1 MSTQDL
7 LDPRTSMGRVTLL
20 VENLDRMTAYYEL
33 GVGLEVLEQG
43 SAHTVLGRGGVASLR
58 LEHAPHLKHA
68 PRSSAG
74 LFHTAVLFAT
84 RAELAAAVY
93 SVATRF
99 PQSFTGSSDH
109 LVSNAFYFDDPEGN
123 GVELYW
129 DLPRDEWH
137 WNGSQVEMGTLAL
150 DPNAF
155 LRTHLSADGAD
166 AASGDDR
173 ALRAIRGGQAQ
184 VGHVHL
190 KVGDITTAEAFY
202 VDALG
207 FERMT
212 RFGDQASFIAAG
224 GYHHHIG
231 MNTWQSRGAGDR
243 TPALGLG
250 QVSILVPTTEDVL
263 AVDERMRAH
272 GVQTRHDGDTL
283 RFDDPWRNLVTVA
296 VQGVDPADSPKPQPI
311 PVG

>member
-20 VENLDRMTAYYEL
+20 VEHLDRMTAYYER
-33 GVGLEVLEQG
+33 GVGLQVLEQG
-43 SAHTVLGRGGVASLR
+43 PAHTVLGRGGVASLR
-58 LEHAPHLKHA
+58 LEHAPHLRHA
-68 PRSSAG
+68 PRGAAG
-74 LFHTAVLFAT
+74 LFHTAVLFGSE
-84 RAELAAAVY
+84 AELAAAVY
-93 SVATRF
+93 SVATRYGS
-99 PQSFTGSSDH
+99 SFTGSSDH
-109 LVSNAFYFDDPEGN
+109 LVSKAFYFDDPEGN

-129 DLPRDEWH
+129 DRPRDQWQ
-137 WNGSQVEMGTLAL
+137 WNGRQISMATLPL

-155 LRTHLSADGAD
+155 LREHLSDTGANAADGD
-166 AASGDDR
+166 AA
-173 ALRAIRGGQAQ
+173 ALAAIRGGQAQ

-190 KVGDITTAEAFY
+190 KVGDIATAEAFY

-250 QVSILVPTTEDVL
+250 QVSILVPTAGDVL

-272 GVQTRHDGDTL
+272 GVQTRHDGEVL

-296 VQGVDPADSPKPQPI
+296 VAGADPADTPQPQ
-311 PVG
+311 PLR

>member
-20 VENLDRMTAYYEL
+20 VEDLDRMTAYYER
-33 GVGLEVLEQG
+33 GVGLEILEQG
-43 SAHTVLGRGGVASLR
+43 PAHTVLGRGGVASLR
-58 LEHAPHLKHA
+58 LEHAPALKHA
-68 PRSSAG
+68 PRGAAG

-84 RAELAAAVY
+84 QAELAAAVY
-93 SVATRF
+93 SVATKF
-99 PQSFTGSSDH
+99 GQSFTGSSDH
-109 LVSNAFYFDDPEGN
+109 LVSKAFYFDDPEGN

-129 DLPRDEWH
+129 DRPRDEWR
-137 WNGSQVEMGTLAL
+137 WEGSRVAMATLPL
-150 DPNAF
+150 DPNGF
-155 LRTHLSADGAD
+155 LRENLDEAGANAAEGD
-166 AASGDDR
+166 AR
-173 ALRAIRGGQAQ
+173 ALDAIRGGQAQ

-190 KVGDITTAEAFY
+190 KVGDIATAEAFY

-224 GYHHHIG
+224 RYHHHIG

-250 QVSILVPTTEDVL
+250 QVSILVPTTDDVL

-272 GVQTRHDGDTL
+272 GVQTRHDGETL

-296 VQGVDPADSPKPQPI
+296 VQGVDPADSPKPQPL